1 MSNDLPLCLHW
12 CSTSAMHL
20 DAFVFISDE
29 CVRVFGRTCVD
40 MDKGKWNISLCE
52 ALNINIILN
61 FCRRYGT
68 LPTRGD
74 IIMRKN
80 VSVIMFALSIIVIIG
95 LIELTVDVIA
105 EYNHISSLPNTSG
118 IDYLGILIYPF
129 LYCITALCGII
140 TSAVCLKLST
150 DKTIKI
156 ISCVLLGIF
165 LVVCCIFGVVWFT

>member
-1 MSNDLPLCLHW
+1 
-12 CSTSAMHL
+12 
-20 DAFVFISDE
+20 
-29 CVRVFGRTCVD
+29 
-40 MDKGKWNISLCE
+40 
-52 ALNINIILN
+52 
-61 FCRRYGT
+61 
-68 LPTRGD
+68 
-74 IIMRKN
+74 MRKN